1 MSSLG
6 LPIHLPWFITL
17 HASGLCF
24 VGLSLIFKH
33 ANHPKPPPNKSVL
46 GVATLGLGLAYL
58 FTAYMPMQQNA
69 FLYASVPVRLILAA
83 VAAVKAS
90 LGAGE
95 DEKTLW
101 GITVYDGLGAIVLG
115 LWLGAWDGRVRA

>member
-1 MSSLG
+1 
-6 LPIHLPWFITL
+6 
-17 HASGLCF
+17 
-24 VGLSLIFKH
+24 
-33 ANHPKPPPNKSVL
+33 
-46 GVATLGLGLAYL
+46 
-58 FTAYMPMQQNA
+58 MPMQQNA